1 MARSLPEF
9 RISVQPNLGLSYKG
23 FTLSAWG
30 SQSITNS
37 DTAPQ
42 EYDINLSYNIKGF
55 TVTITDYWWEGM
67 RAPYGYYADKHH
79 FEGTISYN
87 FGEKFPLTLSWST
100 MFAGGDE
107 NKKGN
112 RAFST
117 YIYAAYDIACPMDI
131 TLTPSVGFTPWKG
144 MYNPDNA
151 AFTDISL
158 KASKSITVTDKFS
171 IPLFVQTTVAP
182 AADKVYLLAG
192 FSLGF

>member
-1 MARSLPEF
+1 
-9 RISVQPNLGLSYKG
+9 
-23 FTLSAWG
+23 
-30 SQSITNS
+30 
-37 DTAPQ
+37 
-42 EYDINLSYNIKGF
+42 
-55 TVTITDYWWEGM
+55 
-67 RAPYGYYADKHH
+67 
-79 FEGTISYN
+79 
-87 FGEKFPLTLSWST
+87 
-100 MFAGGDE
+100 MFAGRDDNNE
-107 NKKGN
+107 VS
-112 RAFST
+112 RACST
-117 YIYAAYDIACPMDI
+117 YMYAAYEIAVPIDI